1 MIRRIL
7 ATHAP
12 AAAAVSRARATAPV
26 RFRRLVATLAL
37 ATCAASAA
45 RAAAP
50 SPDPQVLLYGNESAA
65 TADDARG
72 LLFNPAAVGV
82 RYPSE
87 LFVSWTR
94 WGPKRELNNQVL
106 ALGGFA
112 LQAQRL
118 RDSSQAY
125 GFSLAAGGERLR
137 WGSTSAW
144 LVDAHTHEIEADHR
158 IGLLSRPAPWLSCAY
173 VLDHLTQPVF
183 RYQRLSRLHT
193 LAVGLR
199 PLALSRPLAHGWGTR
214 LTLTG
219 DVTMVEDGEWR
230 QSRVRVGGELELLP
244 GLMLRGAVEDH
255 RGLHVGF
262 GLRGPRL
269 GLHAQSASVDGA
281 HRYDTY
287 GASLHSGE
295 DASIFA
301 SPALRRVAVV
311 RAGGR
316 LGDDALSGVSLLGA
330 ENTTP
335 VKPLRDQ
342 LERALDD
349 PLTRGVLLDLRG
361 VSNMAQ
367 IEELRPRVEKLR
379 RAGKPVVAYFE
390 NGGGRGDFYLA
401 GVCDRIVATPE
412 AEFGALGLRVERR
425 YYRQLLASWG
435 VRMDRTSYGKYKSAF
450 RNFSVDST
458 PAPDREAIE
467 RSLDVQQELFV
478 SALTADRKL
487 DRARLLGV
495 LDGRMWST
503 SDLQSAG
510 LVDSV
515 GYRDDALRALG
526 RLCGLG
532 EKPRTVDLR
541 RARTARREWTVPE
554 RIAVVYASGGI
565 DVGRSG
571 NDLLTG
577 PFMGSETVTAQ
588 IESAFRTPGV
598 KAVVLRV
605 ESPGGSAVASG
616 VVHHATARMKRE
628 TGKPLVV
635 SMGGVAASGGYYISS
650 RADRIFADRFT
661 RTGSIGVLQI
671 KPSLEGWYR
680 RHDVRQD
687 AFDRGDKMWGWSQGR
702 DWTPE
707 AQAIAD
713 SATLR
718 FYRSFVGIVA
728 EDRKLP
734 EDQVDAV
741 AQGRV
746 WLGEDALERRLVDQI
761 GGLDDAIA
769 EARRRAGIPEGEKIR
784 LREYRRPRPG
794 FLQRLVGSAVSDAW
808 ERTMRLPEPG
818 TMLYRADDEEI
829 AP

>member
-1 MIRRIL
+1 M
-7 ATHAP
+7 
-12 AAAAVSRARATAPV
+12 
-26 RFRRLVATLAL
+26 FRRLVTALTLA
-37 ATCAASAA
+37 ACAALSAHA
-45 RAAAP
+45 TALT
-50 SPDPQVLLYGNESAA
+50 PDQPVLLYGNESAA

-94 WGPKRELNNQVL
+94 WSQRRELNNQVL

-112 LQAQRL
+112 LQVQRL
-118 RDSSQAY
+118 RDSSQTY
-125 GFSLAAGGERLR
+125 GFSLAAGDEKLR
-137 WGSTSAW
+137 WGLTNSW
-144 LVDAHTHEIEADHR
+144 LVDQGTHEGEADQR

-173 VLDHLTQPVF
+173 VLDHLSQPVF
-183 RYQRLSRLHT
+183 RQQRLTREHT
-193 LAVGLR
+193 LALGLR
-199 PLALSRPLAHGWGTR
+199 PVALSRPVAHTWGTR

-219 DVTMVEDGEWR
+219 DLTMVEDGDWR
-230 QSRVRVGGELELLP
+230 QARVRVGGELELIP

-255 RGLHVGF
+255 RGVHFGF
-262 GLRGPRL
+262 GLRGPRV
-269 GLHAQSASVDGA
+269 GLHMQSTVAGGA
-281 HRYDTY
+281 HQYDTY

-295 DASIFA
+295 DQSIFA
-301 SPALRRVAVV
+301 SPALKRVAVV
-311 RAGGR
+311 RAGGH
-316 LGDDALSGVSLLGA
+316 LGDDALSGMSLLGA
-330 ENTTP
+330 TTTTP

-342 LERALDD
+342 LERALED
-349 PLTRGVLLDLRG
+349 PLTRGVLLDLRR

-367 IEELRPRVEKLR
+367 VEELRPRIERLR
-379 RAGKPVVAYFE
+379 RAGKPVVAYLE
-390 NGGGRGDFYLA
+390 EGGNRGGFYLA
-401 GVCDRIVATPE
+401 GPCDRIVAPPE
-412 AEFGALGLRVERR
+412 AEFGALGLRAERR

-435 VRMDRTSYGKYKSAF
+435 IRVDRTSYGKYKSAF

-478 SALTADRKL
+478 SALASDRKL
-487 DRARLLGV
+487 DRARLLTV
-495 LDGRMWST
+495 LDGRMWSA
-503 SDLQSAG
+503 SDLQGAG

-515 GYRDDALRALG
+515 GYRDDALRTLG
-526 RLCGLG
+526 QLCGLG
-532 EKPRTVDLR
+532 DKPRTVNLL
-541 RARTARREWTVPE
+541 RARMAKRAWTVPE
-554 RIAVVYASGGI
+554 RVAVVYASGGI
-565 DVGRSG
+565 ETGRSG

-577 PFMGSETVTAQ
+577 PYMGSETVVAQ
-588 IESAFRTPGV
+588 IEDAFRRPGV

-616 VVHHATARMKRE
+616 IVHHATARMKRE
-628 TGKPLVV
+628 TRKPLVV
-635 SMGGVAASGGYYISS
+635 SMGEVAASGGYYISS

-661 RTGSIGVLQI
+661 RTGSIGVLSI

-680 RHDVRQD
+680 KHDVRQD
-687 AFDRGDKMWGWSQGR
+687 AFDRGDRMWAWSQGR

-713 SATLR
+713 SAILR

-728 EDRKLP
+728 EDRKLA
-734 EDQVDAV
+734 EDEVDAV

-746 WLGEDALERRLVDQI
+746 WMGEDALERRLVDQI

-769 EARRRAGIPEGEKIR
+769 EARRRAQIPEGEKIR

-794 FLQRLVGSAVSDAW
+794 FLQRLIGNAVSDAW

-818 TMLYRADDEEI
+818 AILYRADDEEI